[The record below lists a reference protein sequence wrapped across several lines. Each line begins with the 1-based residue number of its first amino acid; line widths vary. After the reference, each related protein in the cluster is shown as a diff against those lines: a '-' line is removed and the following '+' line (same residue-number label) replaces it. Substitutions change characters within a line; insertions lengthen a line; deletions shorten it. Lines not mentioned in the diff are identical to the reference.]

1 MERAT
6 YRKIHEGWKTPMM
19 ETIAHQSFRW
29 KPVDI
34 VINEQTNLKY
44 IELKD
49 KIYNIY
55 GCGTSPLD
63 NKMYINHVKVK
74 HKGFAQPKS
83 QLNCPVLY
91 DFVAFRTEEDEQ
103 LFLFEPPQGES
114 KKE

>member
-1 MERAT
+1 
-6 YRKIHEGWKTPMM
+6 M
-19 ETIAHQSFRW
+19 ETLALESFRW
-29 KPVDI
+29 KLLDI
-34 VINEQTNLKY
+34 VINKPTNLKY

-49 KIYNIY
+49 KFYNIC

-63 NKMYINHVKVK
+63 NKMYINHVKAK

-83 QLNCPVLY
+83 QLNRPVWH